1 VVEVEVWILS
11 RGPRQRETAAA
22 AFARV
27 ADEPRRYGLE
37 RVEGLKTDDAAV
49 VGRVFVGEHGSP
61 SLPRAAVWK
70 ALSELANQAFPIG
83 EQQIVCFPLH

>member
-1 VVEVEVWILS
+1 MFEVEVWILS

-37 RVEGLKTDDAAV
+37 RVEGTI
-49 VGRVFVGEHGSP
+49 EE
-61 SLPRAAVWK
+61 RAAQYVP
-70 ALSELANQAFPIG
+70 LSLIH
-83 EQQIVCFPLH
+83 I